1 MLKIDA
7 CLSHVNREKISI
19 CYNECYKA
27 KHPRRMD
34 MQEILKCLLR
44 LLVQKLQEEL
54 TAVEIF
60 VDRFRAIIYMKFL
73 INIVKVLPNGSMTY
87 IQAIGYLLI

>member
-1 MLKIDA
+1 MKLDGWQVE
-7 CLSHVNREKISI
+7 VNRKKISI

-27 KHPRRMD
+27 KHTRRMD
-34 MQEILKCLLR
+34 MQEILKCLLC
-44 LLVQKLQEEL
+44 LLVQKLQEES

-60 VDRFRAIIYMKFL
+60 VDRFRAIIYMEFL

-87 IQAIGYLLI
+87 IQAIGYLLV